1 MRVSGY
7 QALNVLYQIVK
18 AAVNG
23 LGIAFVPEDAV
34 RQHIYEGRL
43 VTVMRDWCPT
53 YTGFHLY
60 YPSRHQSSRA
70 MVLLVEALRQ
80 K

>member
-1 MRVSGY
+1 MRVSGD

-34 RQHIYEGRL
+34 R
-43 VTVMRDWCPT
+43 
-53 YTGFHLY
+53 
-60 YPSRHQSSRA
+60 
-70 MVLLVEALRQ
+70 
-80 K
+80 